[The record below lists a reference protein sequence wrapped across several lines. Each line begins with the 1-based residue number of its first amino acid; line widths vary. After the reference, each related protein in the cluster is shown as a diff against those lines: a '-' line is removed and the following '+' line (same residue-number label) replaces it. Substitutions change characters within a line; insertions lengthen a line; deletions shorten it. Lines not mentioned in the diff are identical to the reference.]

1 MSLDII
7 AYDPKETKARKN
19 KFKAKYGISYD
30 KFDDEMIK
38 PRKDMFCYYLHP
50 ELLESDIK
58 KYEEMDDDAE
68 LIADVD
74 EVDSFHI
81 GYGHFHFLRKE
92 LGELV
97 GIRYDDSD
105 VFNTRI
111 YYDDIKEVQELA
123 KYYQN
128 YAEYY
133 HEKATRWH
141 KQSDEDEAERERLID
156 LMNQI
161 YVLTGH
167 DPEEKAD
174 DLAEKLDQIRKLTKN
189 A

>member
-1 MSLDII
+1 M
-7 AYDPKETKARKN
+7 KMT
-19 KFKAKYGISYD
+19 
-30 KFDDEMIK
+30 
-38 PRKDMFCYYLHP
+38 
-50 ELLESDIK
+50 
-58 KYEEMDDDAE
+58 
-68 LIADVD
+68 
-74 EVDSFHI
+74 
-81 GYGHFHFLRKE
+81 
-92 LGELV
+92 
-97 GIRYDDSD
+97 
-105 VFNTRI
+105 
-111 YYDDIKEVQELA
+111 DDIKEVQELA

-174 DLAEKLDQIRKLTKN
+174 DLAEKLDQIRKLTKK

>member
-1 MSLDII
+1 M
-7 AYDPKETKARKN
+7 N
-19 KFKAKYGISYD
+19 
-30 KFDDEMIK
+30 
-38 PRKDMFCYYLHP
+38 
-50 ELLESDIK
+50 
-58 KYEEMDDDAE
+58 
-68 LIADVD
+68 
-74 EVDSFHI
+74 
-81 GYGHFHFLRKE
+81 
-92 LGELV
+92 
-97 GIRYDDSD
+97 
-105 VFNTRI
+105 
-111 YYDDIKEVQELA
+111 DDIKELQDLA

-167 DPEEKAD
+167 DPEETVD
-174 DLAEKLDQIRKLTKN
+174 DLAEKLDQIKELTKK

>member
-1 MSLDII
+1 M
-7 AYDPKETKARKN
+7 T
-19 KFKAKYGISYD
+19 
-30 KFDDEMIK
+30 
-38 PRKDMFCYYLHP
+38 
-50 ELLESDIK
+50 
-58 KYEEMDDDAE
+58 
-68 LIADVD
+68 
-74 EVDSFHI
+74 
-81 GYGHFHFLRKE
+81 
-92 LGELV
+92 
-97 GIRYDDSD
+97 
-105 VFNTRI
+105 
-111 YYDDIKEVQELA
+111 DDIKEVQELA

-141 KQSDEDEAERERLID
+141 KQSDENEAERERLID

-174 DLAEKLDQIRKLTKN
+174 DLAEKLDQIKELTKK

>member
-1 MSLDII
+1 MVII
-7 AYDPKETKARKN
+7 L
-19 KFKAKYGISYD
+19 KFNSV
-30 KFDDEMIK
+30 
-38 PRKDMFCYYLHP
+38 RC
-50 ELLESDIK
+50 
-58 KYEEMDDDAE
+58 AE
-68 LIADVD
+68 
-74 EVDSFHI
+74 
-81 GYGHFHFLRKE
+81 GGWQM
-92 LGELV
+92 
-97 GIRYDDSD
+97 
-105 VFNTRI
+105 T
-111 YYDDIKEVQELA
+111 DDIKEVQELA

-174 DLAEKLDQIRKLTKN
+174 DLAEKLDQIRKLTKK

>member
-1 MSLDII
+1 M
-7 AYDPKETKARKN
+7 T
-19 KFKAKYGISYD
+19 
-30 KFDDEMIK
+30 
-38 PRKDMFCYYLHP
+38 
-50 ELLESDIK
+50 
-58 KYEEMDDDAE
+58 
-68 LIADVD
+68 
-74 EVDSFHI
+74 
-81 GYGHFHFLRKE
+81 
-92 LGELV
+92 
-97 GIRYDDSD
+97 
-105 VFNTRI
+105 
-111 YYDDIKEVQELA
+111 DDIKEVQELA

-141 KQSDEDEAERERLID
+141 KRSDEDEAERERLID

-174 DLAEKLDQIRKLTKN
+174 DLAEKLDQIKELTKK

>member
-1 MSLDII
+1 M
-7 AYDPKETKARKN
+7 T
-19 KFKAKYGISYD
+19 
-30 KFDDEMIK
+30 
-38 PRKDMFCYYLHP
+38 
-50 ELLESDIK
+50 
-58 KYEEMDDDAE
+58 
-68 LIADVD
+68 
-74 EVDSFHI
+74 
-81 GYGHFHFLRKE
+81 
-92 LGELV
+92 
-97 GIRYDDSD
+97 
-105 VFNTRI
+105 
-111 YYDDIKEVQELA
+111 DDIKEVQELA

-141 KQSDEDEAERERLID
+141 KQSDEDETERERLID

-174 DLAEKLDQIRKLTKN
+174 DLAEKLDQIKELTKK

>member
-1 MSLDII
+1 M
-7 AYDPKETKARKN
+7 T
-19 KFKAKYGISYD
+19 
-30 KFDDEMIK
+30 
-38 PRKDMFCYYLHP
+38 
-50 ELLESDIK
+50 
-58 KYEEMDDDAE
+58 
-68 LIADVD
+68 
-74 EVDSFHI
+74 
-81 GYGHFHFLRKE
+81 
-92 LGELV
+92 
-97 GIRYDDSD
+97 
-105 VFNTRI
+105 
-111 YYDDIKEVQELA
+111 DDIKEVQELA

-167 DPEEKAD
+167 DSKENVD
-174 DLAEKLDQIRKLTKN
+174 DLAEKLDQIKELTKK

>member
-1 MSLDII
+1 M
-7 AYDPKETKARKN
+7 T
-19 KFKAKYGISYD
+19 
-30 KFDDEMIK
+30 
-38 PRKDMFCYYLHP
+38 
-50 ELLESDIK
+50 
-58 KYEEMDDDAE
+58 
-68 LIADVD
+68 
-74 EVDSFHI
+74 
-81 GYGHFHFLRKE
+81 
-92 LGELV
+92 
-97 GIRYDDSD
+97 
-105 VFNTRI
+105 
-111 YYDDIKEVQELA
+111 DDIKEVQELA

-141 KQSDEDEAERERLID
+141 KQSDEDEVERERLID

-174 DLAEKLDQIRKLTKN
+174 DLAEKLDQIKELTKK

>member
-1 MSLDII
+1 M
-7 AYDPKETKARKN
+7 T
-19 KFKAKYGISYD
+19 
-30 KFDDEMIK
+30 
-38 PRKDMFCYYLHP
+38 
-50 ELLESDIK
+50 
-58 KYEEMDDDAE
+58 
-68 LIADVD
+68 
-74 EVDSFHI
+74 
-81 GYGHFHFLRKE
+81 
-92 LGELV
+92 
-97 GIRYDDSD
+97 
-105 VFNTRI
+105 
-111 YYDDIKEVQELA
+111 DDIKEVQELA

-128 YAEYY
+128 CAEYY

-174 DLAEKLDQIRKLTKN
+174 DLAEKLDQIRKLTKK

>member
-1 MSLDII
+1 M
-7 AYDPKETKARKN
+7 T
-19 KFKAKYGISYD
+19 
-30 KFDDEMIK
+30 
-38 PRKDMFCYYLHP
+38 
-50 ELLESDIK
+50 
-58 KYEEMDDDAE
+58 
-68 LIADVD
+68 
-74 EVDSFHI
+74 
-81 GYGHFHFLRKE
+81 
-92 LGELV
+92 
-97 GIRYDDSD
+97 
-105 VFNTRI
+105 
-111 YYDDIKEVQELA
+111 DDIKEVQELA

-174 DLAEKLDQIRKLTKN
+174 DLAEKLDQITELTKKV
-189 A
+189 

>member
-1 MSLDII
+1 M
-7 AYDPKETKARKN
+7 T
-19 KFKAKYGISYD
+19 
-30 KFDDEMIK
+30 
-38 PRKDMFCYYLHP
+38 
-50 ELLESDIK
+50 
-58 KYEEMDDDAE
+58 
-68 LIADVD
+68 
-74 EVDSFHI
+74 
-81 GYGHFHFLRKE
+81 
-92 LGELV
+92 
-97 GIRYDDSD
+97 
-105 VFNTRI
+105 
-111 YYDDIKEVQELA
+111 DDIKEVQELA

-167 DPEEKAD
+167 ESNDTVD
-174 DLAEKLDQIRKLTKN
+174 DLAKKLNQIKELTKK

>member
-1 MSLDII
+1 M
-7 AYDPKETKARKN
+7 T
-19 KFKAKYGISYD
+19 
-30 KFDDEMIK
+30 
-38 PRKDMFCYYLHP
+38 
-50 ELLESDIK
+50 
-58 KYEEMDDDAE
+58 
-68 LIADVD
+68 
-74 EVDSFHI
+74 
-81 GYGHFHFLRKE
+81 
-92 LGELV
+92 
-97 GIRYDDSD
+97 
-105 VFNTRI
+105 
-111 YYDDIKEVQELA
+111 DDIKEVQELT

-141 KQSDEDEAERERLID
+141 KQLDADEAERERLID

-174 DLAEKLDQIRKLTKN
+174 DLAEKLDQIKELTKK

>member
-1 MSLDII
+1 M
-7 AYDPKETKARKN
+7 T
-19 KFKAKYGISYD
+19 
-30 KFDDEMIK
+30 
-38 PRKDMFCYYLHP
+38 
-50 ELLESDIK
+50 
-58 KYEEMDDDAE
+58 
-68 LIADVD
+68 
-74 EVDSFHI
+74 
-81 GYGHFHFLRKE
+81 
-92 LGELV
+92 
-97 GIRYDDSD
+97 
-105 VFNTRI
+105 
-111 YYDDIKEVQELA
+111 DDIKEVQELA

-167 DPEEKAD
+167 ESNDTVD
-174 DLAEKLDQIRKLTKN
+174 YLAKKLDQIKELTKK

>member
-1 MSLDII
+1 MYSTIKLSTI
-7 AYDPKETKARKN
+7 ALCA
-19 KFKAKYGISYD
+19 
-30 KFDDEMIK
+30 
-38 PRKDMFCYYLHP
+38 
-50 ELLESDIK
+50 
-58 KYEEMDDDAE
+58 EEGWQM
-68 LIADVD
+68 
-74 EVDSFHI
+74 
-81 GYGHFHFLRKE
+81 
-92 LGELV
+92 
-97 GIRYDDSD
+97 
-105 VFNTRI
+105 T
-111 YYDDIKEVQELA
+111 DDIKEVQELA

-141 KQSDEDEAERERLID
+141 KQSDEDEAEQERLID

-174 DLAEKLDQIRKLTKN
+174 DLAEKLDQIRKLTKK